1 MTTTINSM
9 LEEHFSK
16 YLEDDLGLGFAPYF
30 IGQEKCNPN
39 KPISTHENPREY
51 TFHFILSG
59 TGYLVNKGKTYKLQA
74 NDVFFIPPKS
84 ELKHRKICYYPDKND
99 PWEYIWVNFVG
110 IDTEKLAA
118 SAKLTEANNC
128 YSIQNPTMLRREWTE
143 MISIARN
150 TAKRNVSYYLP
161 FIMKLFAEIADERKI
176 NNEIITDKEKKVKQI
191 IDIIEQT
198 YTDQELSIKRIADEL
213 YYSTSY
219 VSRIFKE
226 VTNMT
231 PIEYVTSLRML
242 RARDML
248 RSHSY
253 NISQIAYAV
262 GYNSPFYFSKE
273 FKKYFGYPPSQFSE

>member
-1 MTTTINSM
+1 MNTTIDSI
-9 LEEHFSK
+9 LEGHFSK
-16 YLEDDLGLGFAPYF
+16 YLDDDLGLDFTPYF
-30 IGQEKCNPN
+30 IGQEKCSPN
-39 KPISTHENPREY
+39 KPVSRHENPREY

-59 TGYLVNKGKTYKLQA
+59 TGYLVNKGQTKKLQA
-74 NDVFFIPPKS
+74 NDVFFIPPDTDGKYH
-84 ELKHRKICYYPDKND
+84 EICYYPDKND

-110 IDTEKLAA
+110 VGAEKLAA
-118 SAKLTEANNC
+118 CAKLTENNNC
-128 YSIQNPTMLRREWTE
+128 YSVQNPTILRQQWTE
-143 MISIARN
+143 MIGIARN

-176 NNEIITDKEKKVKQI
+176 NNEIITVKEKKVKQI
-191 IDIIEQT
+191 VDIIEHT
-198 YTDQELSIKRIADEL
+198 YTAQDFSIKRIAEDL

-219 VSRIFKE
+219 ISRIFKE

-253 NISQIAYAV
+253 SISQIAYAV

-273 FKKYFGYPPSQFSE
+273 FKKYFGFPPSQFNE